1 MSNYETLT
9 VERDGHVARVCFNR
23 INNMNS
29 FNTMMRREFVA
40 AAREVNVDKNIRVV
54 VLGANG
60 RAFSAGADLAEDNS
74 GFDDGQAVE
83 DILNFEYKPGILSI
97 ADSPKPWIAAINGPC
112 AGIGYS
118 YAMAC
123 DLAIMAD
130 NAFLYQPFAAIGLI
144 PDGGSTWLL
153 PQLVGSKRAYELMM
167 MGEKLQPENALAL
180 GMVNRVV
187 AADDL
192 ADAAMAWAQQLASK
206 SPLALSYT
214 KELVRYASE
223 HSLAES
229 ITQEARLQ
237 KSCIDS
243 EDARNAVIAFFEKR
257 TPEWQGK

>member
-1 MSNYETLT
+1 MSTYETVT

-23 INNMNS
+23 PNNMNS
-29 FNTMMRREFVA
+29 FNTAMRREFLA
-40 AAREVNVDKNIRVV
+40 AAREVNVDPAVRVV
-54 VLGANG
+54 VLGSHG

-74 GFDDGQAVE
+74 GFEGGKAVE
-83 DILNFEYKPGILSI
+83 DILNFEYKPGILAI
-97 ADSPKPWIAAINGPC
+97 ADASKPWIAAINGPC

-130 NAFLYQPFAAIGLI
+130 NAFLYQPFAAIGLV

-167 MGEKLQPENALAL
+167 MGDKLQPEKALAL
-180 GMVNRVV
+180 GMVNRIV

-192 ADAAMAWAQQLASK
+192 ADEAMAWAQQLAGK

-214 KELVRYASE
+214 KDLLRYATE
-223 HSLAES
+223 HTLAES

-257 TPEWQGK
+257 APQWQGK